1 MWYIFQVSVALFLMF
16 FIMLFQISYSA
27 AEEIFADPV
36 VADNNDGNWGP
47 PNEANAVA
55 DAEAVGSETNIGVP
69 TNNNQFGSAQHGFGT
84 PRNYFLNFLSV

>member
-1 MWYIFQVSVALFLMF
+1 MF

-47 PNEANAVA
+47 PNEANAVVG
-55 DAEAVGSETNIGVP
+55 AEAVDSGTNIGVP
-69 TNNNQFGSAQHGFGT
+69 TNNNQFGSAQHCFGT
-84 PRNYFLNFLSV
+84 PRNYFLKFLSI

>member
-1 MWYIFQVSVALFLMF
+1 MF
-16 FIMLFQISYSA
+16 KLLLEISNSA
-27 AEEIFADPV
+27 AGEIFADPV

-69 TNNNQFGSAQHGFGT
+69 TNNNQFGSAQHCFGT